1 LREFVRE
8 EKKEAIMRINTSRN
22 QFIICM
28 LALVS
33 VIVGTTFVLA
43 QGPGVPRERPQ
54 PEPLRGLKHALEEA
68 GAPALSTEQESAL
81 KTLVSDFR
89 ANLPQPDESVR
100 AAHQALDAA
109 ILSGNLAAAQAQAAA
124 IANANAVNMTARLRA
139 EAALKIQV
147 LGVLKTN
154 EAQLT
159 ALVQR
164 FGESGVARLLGSVL
178 GGPGGFGG
186 PGGPRGPEGFGP
198 GGPGRPGGR
207 GGDGFRG
214 PGGPRVN

>member
-1 LREFVRE
+1 
-8 EKKEAIMRINTSRN
+8 MRINTSRN

-28 LALVS
+28 LALLS
-33 VIVGTTFVLA
+33 VIVGTTFALA
-43 QGPGVPRERPQ
+43 QGPGAPRERPQ
-54 PEPLRGLKHALEEA
+54 PEPLRGLKQALTEA

-100 AAHQALDAA
+100 TAHQALDAA
-109 ILSGNLAAAQAQAAA
+109 ILSGDLAAAQAQAVA

-139 EAALKIQV
+139 EVALKIQV

-159 ALVQR
+159 ALVQT
-164 FGESGVARLLGSVL
+164 FGESGVARLLGSVA

-186 PGGPRGPEGFGP
+186 PGGPGAPGFGP
-198 GGPGRPGGR
+198 GGPGGR
-207 GGDGFRG
+207 GPAGF
-214 PGGPRVN
+214 GGPRGPREN

>member
-1 LREFVRE
+1 
-8 EKKEAIMRINTSRN
+8 MRISTSRN
-22 QFIICM
+22 QFILCM

-33 VIVGTTFVLA
+33 VIVGTTFALA

-54 PEPLRGLKHALEEA
+54 PEPLRGLKHALTEA
-68 GAPALSTEQESAL
+68 GAPALSAEQESAL

-100 AAHQALDAA
+100 TAHQALDAA
-109 ILSGNLAAAQAQAAA
+109 ILSGDLAAAQAQAAA
-124 IANANAVNMTARLRA
+124 IANANAVNMSARLRA

-178 GGPGGFGG
+178 GGPGG
-186 PGGPRGPEGFGP
+186 PRGPGGFGP
-198 GGPGRPGGR
+198 GGPDGPGGR
-207 GGDGFRG
+207 GGAGFRG